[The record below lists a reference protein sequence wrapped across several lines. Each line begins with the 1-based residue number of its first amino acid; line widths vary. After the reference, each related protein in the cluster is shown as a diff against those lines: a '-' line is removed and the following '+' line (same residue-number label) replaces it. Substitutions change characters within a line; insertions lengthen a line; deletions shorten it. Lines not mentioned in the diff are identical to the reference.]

1 MTRSQNTAIL
11 IYLLIYLD
19 HLCELAALRMHKL
32 ETHHPLRVITK
43 AADSS
48 AKPSRPERLVQ
59 KCPKEVEWLDPL
71 SGMQPWEG
79 LVRPAQEFAKSVTE
93 TSSKVREPKTY
104 DKAINDPI
112 SGNRWREAIDE
123 ELWNLDSHQTWS
135 YTALPSGRKAIG
147 CKWVFRVKYHPDG
160 SIERYK
166 ARLVAQGFAQV
177 HGIDYTETFA
187 PTIRRESLRI
197 FLAITALLG
206 MILLQM
212 DVIGA
217 YLESP
222 LGQDEHPIYLKI
234 PQGCK
239 IGREGLVCKI
249 LKSLYGLKQAGRLWN
264 KTLIKFFRTIGFVT
278 PPTQIHASLPIE
290 KITSSSL

>member
-1 MTRSQNTAIL
+1 
-11 IYLLIYLD
+11 
-19 HLCELAALRMHKL
+19 MHKL

-166 ARLVAQGFAQV
+166 ARLVA
-177 HGIDYTETFA
+177 
-187 PTIRRESLRI
+187 
-197 FLAITALLG
+197 LL
-206 MILLQM
+206 
-212 DVIGA
+212 
-217 YLESP
+217 E
-222 LGQDEHPIYLKI
+222 
-234 PQGCK
+234 
-239 IGREGLVCKI
+239 
-249 LKSLYGLKQAGRLWN
+249 
-264 KTLIKFFRTIGFVT
+264 
-278 PPTQIHASLPIE
+278 
-290 KITSSSL
+290 